1 VPGNSI
7 RLLKNAR
14 ENYPAWLEA
23 IARARR
29 HIHFESYIIHDDV
42 VGQQFGDALIARA
55 RAGVPVRVIYDW
67 MGGFGKTSRRFW
79 NRLRAGGVEV
89 RCYNPPTPASPLGWI
104 SRDHRKMIA
113 VDGEVGFVSGLC
125 VGQAWVGDPARNIAP
140 WRDTGV
146 EVRGPAV
153 RQIEE
158 AFAQIWALI
167 GPPLADDTESTPD
180 AAAPAGATA
189 LRIVATLPQTAGVLR
204 VGQLV
209 AALAR
214 ERLWLTDAYYAGT
227 PIYVQALRAAA
238 RDGVDVKLL
247 VPNGTDI
254 PLLRPLS
261 QAGYRTLLEA
271 GVRVF
276 EWNGPMLHAKT
287 GIADGRWAR
296 VGSTNLNPAS
306 WLGNCELDVLVD
318 DEAFGRQMEAMY
330 VEDLANATEVV
341 LDDGRTARRGAPPPD
356 SPTSRNGGSAG
367 RAAAGLLRIGNTV
380 SAAVISRRTLQP
392 VETRI
397 TLGVASVLVI
407 VAVLVALFPR
417 LVAYPIA
424 AIAMWIAGGLFYRS
438 YRVRRAAKL
447 ERRARTSAWWTRD

>member
-1 VPGNSI
+1 MPGNSI

-42 VGQQFGDALIARA
+42 VGEQFGDALIARA

-125 VGQAWVGDPARNIAP
+125 VGQAWVGDPARHVAP

>member
-1 VPGNSI
+1 
-7 RLLKNAR
+7 
-14 ENYPAWLEA
+14 
-23 IARARR
+23 
-29 HIHFESYIIHDDV
+29 
-42 VGQQFGDALIARA
+42 
-55 RAGVPVRVIYDW
+55 
-67 MGGFGKTSRRFW
+67 
-79 NRLRAGGVEV
+79 
-89 RCYNPPTPASPLGWI
+89 
-104 SRDHRKMIA
+104 
-113 VDGEVGFVSGLC
+113 
-125 VGQAWVGDPARNIAP
+125 
-140 WRDTGV
+140 
-146 EVRGPAV
+146 VRGPAV
-153 RQIEE
+153 RQIED

-167 GPPLADDTESTPD
+167 GPPLADDTRSTTD
-180 AAAPAGATA
+180 AAAPAGETA

-227 PIYVQALRAAA
+227 AIYVQALRAAA

-341 LDDGRTARRGAPPPD
+341 LDDRRTARRVAPPPD
-356 SPTSRNGGSAG
+356 PPTSRNGGSAG

-397 TLGVASVLVI
+397 MLGVASVLVI
-407 VAVLVALFPR
+407 VAILVALFPR

-424 AIAMWIAGGLFYRS
+424 AIAMWIAGALFYRS
-438 YRVRRAAKL
+438 YRVRRTAKL
-447 ERRARTSAWWTRD
+447 EDKARTSAWRTRD

>member
-1 VPGNSI
+1 MPGNSI

-42 VGQQFGDALIARA
+42 VGEQFGDALIARA